1 MEGISSD
8 SYMANEMTASYE
20 TKMFIKFTMF
30 TAEHQ

>member
-1 MEGISSD
+1 MMGGISSD

-20 TKMFIKFTMF
+20 TKMFITMF